1 VILSPKEKIM
11 VNNMKLQEMRDQT
24 IEELETQIITLRKD
38 LFDLRIKK
46 STYKLEN
53 TSEISK
59 KRRSI
64 AQIKTVIKQ
73 KQLQLAK

>member
-1 VILSPKEKIM
+1 M
-11 VNNMKLQEMRDQT
+11 VVNMKLQEMRDQT
-24 IEELETQIITLRKD
+24 IEELESKVISLRKE

-46 STYKLEN
+46 ATYKLDN

-59 KRRSI
+59 KRRII
-64 AQIKTVIKQ
+64 AQIKTVVKQ

>member
-1 VILSPKEKIM
+1 
-11 VNNMKLQEMRDQT
+11 MKLQEMRDQT
-24 IEELETQIITLRKD
+24 IEELESKVISLRKE

-46 STYKLEN
+46 ATYKLDN

-59 KRRSI
+59 KRRII
-64 AQIKTVIKQ
+64 AQIKTVVKQ

>member
-1 VILSPKEKIM
+1 
-11 VNNMKLQEMRDQT
+11 MKLNEMRDLT
-24 IEELETQIITLRKD
+24 IEELETKIISLRKD

-46 STYKLEN
+46 ATFKLEN

-59 KRRSI
+59 KRRII
-64 AQIKTVIKQ
+64 AKIKTVITQ

>member
-1 VILSPKEKIM
+1 
-11 VNNMKLQEMRDQT
+11 MKLQEMRDQT
-24 IEELETQIITLRKD
+24 IEELETKVISLRKD

-46 STYKLEN
+46 ATYKLEN
-53 TSEISK
+53 TSEFSK
-59 KRRSI
+59 KRRLI